1 MKVPNG
7 NYTVRE
13 FIKVLSELDGA
24 QYETHIFPVSEARK
38 RQESAR
44 LAGSTDL
51 ELAFSLKA
59 VLSNPAVV
67 VPQPWQNDMF
77 TFKPKNLVEMI
88 QECLK

>member
-13 FIKVLSELDGA
+13 LVKVLSELDGT
-24 QYETHIFPVSEARK
+24 QYASRVFPVSEARK
-38 RQESAR
+38 QQESAR

-51 ELAFSLKA
+51 ELAFSLKS
-59 VLSNPAVV
+59 LFSGPFVV
-67 VPQPWQNDMF
+67 VPKPWQNDIF

-88 QECLK
+88 RECN

>member
-13 FIKVLSELDGA
+13 LVKVLSELDGT
-24 QYETHIFPVSEARK
+24 QYETHIFPVNEARK

-59 VLSNPAVV
+59 LFSSPFVV
-67 VPQPWQNDMF
+67 VPKLWQNDMF
-77 TFKPKNLVEMI
+77 AFRPKNLVEMI
-88 QECLK
+88 EACI

>member
-13 FIKVLSELDGA
+13 LVKVLSELGGT
-24 QYETHIFPVSEARK
+24 QYEIHLFPLSEARK

-59 VLSNPAVV
+59 LFSSPFVV
-67 VPQPWQNDMF
+67 VPKPWQNDMF
-77 TFKPKNLVEMI
+77 TFKPRNLVEMI
-88 QECLK
+88 KECM

>member
-13 FIKVLSELDGA
+13 LLKVLSELEGT
-24 QYETHIFPVSEARK
+24 QYETHIFPVTEARK

-51 ELAFSLKA
+51 ELAFSLKS
-59 VLSNPAVV
+59 LFSGPFVV
-67 VPQPWQNDMF
+67 VPKPWQNDMF
-77 TFKPKNLVEMI
+77 AFKPKSLAEMI
-88 QECLK
+88 QECM